1 MRAVVFERN
10 GGPEVLDYRE
20 VPDPTPAAG
29 HVFVN
34 VEVVGVNFRDV
45 YEREGQDYGSKP
57 PAIIGVEGAGTV
69 AETGQRVVWMNVPS
83 SYAERVAADRD
94 KLVPIPDGV
103 SPEVATA
110 ILMQGITAHYLATD
124 SYPIQQGDWVIV
136 HAAAGGVGLL
146 LIQIAKLL
154 GGRVIGTT
162 SSQEKALLARD
173 AGADEVLGYEGFA
186 KRARE
191 IAGGEGVAAVYDGI
205 GKATFYEG
213 LQAIRP
219 LGRMIV
225 YGASSGQ
232 PDPLPV
238 MLLAKSGSLYVQRPT
253 IGTYTRTPELLRDR
267 ARRVFELVKQGK
279 LKVRIGARYPL
290 GQARQ
295 AHIDLQAR
303 KTTGKILLLPQRPVR
318 PYADWVC
325 GRPPARSPAPQGGR
339 RSHRCRRAPVE

>member
-1 MRAVVFERN
+1 MHGVVFERN
-10 GGPEVLDYRE
+10 GGPDVLDYKE
-20 VPDPTPAAG
+20 VPDPTPRDG
-29 HVFVN
+29 QVLVN

-45 YEREGQDYGSKP
+45 YEREGHDYGSKP

-69 AETGQRVVWMNVPS
+69 AVTGERVVWMNVPN

-103 SPEVATA
+103 SSEVATA
-110 ILMQGITAHYLATD
+110 IVMQGLTAHYLATD
-124 SYPIQQGDWVIV
+124 SYPIQKGDWVIV

-146 LIQIAKLL
+146 LTQMAKLL

-162 SSQEKALLARD
+162 SSEEKAQLARE

-186 KRARE
+186 ERSKE
-191 IAGGEGVAAVYDGI
+191 IAGGEGVAAVYDGV
-205 GKATFYEG
+205 GKITFYEG

-219 LGRMIV
+219 MGRMIV

-253 IGTYTRTPELLRDR
+253 IGTYTRTPQLLRDR
-267 ARRVFELVKQGK
+267 ASRVFELVKQGK
-279 LKVRIGARYPL
+279 LKTRIGARYPL
-290 GQARQ
+290 SQARE
-295 AHIDLQAR
+295 AHEDLQAR
-303 KTTGKILLLPQRPVR
+303 KTTGKILL
-318 PYADWVC
+318 
-325 GRPPARSPAPQGGR
+325 AP
-339 RSHRCRRAPVE
+339 